1 MALKI
6 IGCLLIFSSCAL
18 CGISVSG
25 KFYKRKKVL
34 NEISIGLDK
43 AACRLKRGGA
53 DRKRII
59 EESFKDVI
67 TTDKNG
73 EISISQAG
81 INLDDKKILDSYF
94 SAFGKE
100 NTEKELK
107 NLELTASLIKIQYES
122 AVKEAE
128 KNASL
133 FKTLG
138 FCAGLL
144 LCILF
149 I

>member
-1 MALKI
+1 MTLKI
-6 IGCLLIFSSCAL
+6 IGCLLIFSACAL
-18 CGISVSG
+18 CGISASG

-34 NEISIGLDK
+34 NDISLGFDK

-67 TTDKNG
+67 ITDKNG

-81 INLDDKKILDSYF
+81 LNLDDKKILDSYF
-94 SAFGKE
+94 SGFGRE

-122 AVKEAE
+122 AVKEEE